1 MGALPRRWIKW
12 IAVILGVAGML
23 TPALIELGWIPEN
36 QGQKAVIFLLG
47 FIVLEGAAR
56 ESDESA
62 QAPELFTTTEGYLHA
77 MGGFLAETKHE
88 LLGVVRGHDIV
99 REEVVGYVGKIFST
113 LRSEKQL
120 HNYTVV
126 VSRIGE
132 LSEESFHRRLA
143 IERDPSL
150 EGRFHYRFV
159 DSPVTFGCQV
169 FDQKHWTI
177 DFPPN
182 PADPKGAAI
191 VFKDHPE
198 GARLVA
204 SFIRH
209 EWLERSG
216 ATMSLSEAY
225 EKWKATQN
233 SSLSAE

>member
-1 MGALPRRWIKW
+1 MGALLTKWVKW
-12 IAVILGVAGML
+12 IAVVLGAAGML
-23 TPALIELGWIPEN
+23 TPALIELGWIPE
-36 QGQKAVIFLLG
+36 QQAMKAVIFLLG
-47 FIVLEGAAR
+47 FIVLEGAAG
-56 ESDESA
+56 ESKESA

-88 LLGVVRGHDIV
+88 LLGVVRGHDILT
-99 REEVVGYVGKIFST
+99 EEVGHYVKKILST

-132 LSEESFHRRLA
+132 LGEESFHRRSA

-159 DSPVTFGCQV
+159 DSPVSFGCQV
-169 FDQKHWTI
+169 FDQKHWSI

-198 GARLVA
+198 GARLIA

-209 EWLERSG
+209 EWLERPG

-225 EKWKATQN
+225 EKWKAAQN
-233 SSLSAE
+233 PG

>member
-1 MGALPRRWIKW
+1 MGVLPAKWLKW
-12 IAVILGVAGML
+12 IAVMLGAAGML
-23 TPALIELGWIPEN
+23 TPALIELGWIPEH
-36 QGQKAVIFLLG
+36 QAMKAVIFLLG
-47 FIVLEGAAR
+47 FIVLEEGATR
-56 ESDESA
+56 ESNESP

-88 LLGVVRGHDIV
+88 LLGVVRGHDILT
-99 REEVVGYVGKIFST
+99 EEVGHYVGKILST

-159 DSPVTFGCQV
+159 DSPVSFGCQV

-191 VFKDHPE
+191 VFKDHPDV
-198 GARLVA
+198 R
-204 SFIRH
+204 
-209 EWLERSG
+209 
-216 ATMSLSEAY
+216 
-225 EKWKATQN
+225 
-233 SSLSAE
+233 